1 MLLYI
6 LILFFIILLLLFI
19 IRSNFELKSLVVKE
33 AHIVSDKL
41 KNNINITF
49 VTDLHEND
57 FGDDDKKLIDTI
69 INEGNDLI
77 IIGGDLPIAYKHA
90 NLGDKCSSTVAVNFL
105 NNLMKSNTKNI
116 PIVYGYGNHEDR
128 LKTNY
133 HNNEHVKI
141 QYDNLYEAITNNKY
155 NLIENSF
162 FDFNDNIRIYS
173 LTLDYKYYK
182 PKLEIFK
189 DAVFDE
195 DDYIEKRIGKL
206 DDTKFNI
213 LLLHNPDF
221 AKVCIDYGFDL
232 ILSGHYHGGLVY
244 VPLGLNFISPNL
256 KMFPKYIKG
265 TYKIKDKNGELKTL
279 IVSGGLGTHTVNARL
294 NNKPQL
300 IKLILSNNKIIN
312 KEQDDK
318 QNNLLD
324 NKVDI
329 NINDDYDEPI
339 NDAEN
344 TDTIVSNPETIKAHA
359 EFKDGQ
365 INYKLETFEGPLDL
379 LLQLIERNKI
389 NIYDIPI
396 AEITRQYMDYMAT
409 LSDLNMEIS
418 SEFVV
423 MAANLLEIKSKMLL
437 PFEIDENGEEV
448 DPRAELVERLLEHK
462 RYKSYGDMLKQN
474 DDVKSLYRNENITK
488 EVANYIPPVDIDA
501 LFKNIDIEKLN
512 SIFKEVL
519 ERKEN
524 SINLRN
530 VGYGKLY
537 KERIPLKT
545 KIVTVLEYSK
555 EVKQFSFR
563 KMLEES
569 QSKTEVIVTFL
580 AILEL
585 IKMGKLQVSQEILF
599 GDININYIEN
609 ETAVDLSMVE
619 DE

>member
-6 LILFFIILLLLFI
+6 LILFFIILLLIFL

-33 AHIVSDKL
+33 AHIVSKKL

-49 VTDLHEND
+49 ISDLHEND
-57 FGDDDKKLIDTI
+57 FGDNNNNLINTI
-69 INEGNDLI
+69 INQENDLI
-77 IIGGDLPIAYKHA
+77 IIGGDLPIAYKHSSFG
-90 NLGDKCSSTVAVNFL
+90 NKCSSTVAVNFL
-105 NNLMKSNTKNI
+105 NNLMKNNTKNI

-128 LKTNY
+128 LKTNF
-133 HNNEHVKI
+133 HNNEHVKA
-141 QYDNLYEAITNNKY
+141 QYDSLYEAITNNKY
-155 NLIENSF
+155 NLLENSF
-162 FDFNDNIRIYS
+162 YDYNDNVRIYS

-189 DAVFDE
+189 DAKFDE
-195 DDYIEKRIGKL
+195 DDYIESRLGKL
-206 DDTKFNI
+206 DDSKFNI

-300 IKLILSNNKIIN
+300 IKLSLLSNENIDENI
-312 KEQDDK
+312 EEHQD
-318 QNNLLD
+318 NN
-324 NKVDI
+324 NNETITSV
-329 NINDDYDEPI
+329 NDDYDI
-339 NDAEN
+339 SDSNIEN
-344 TDTIVSNPETIKAHA
+344 TDTIVTNPETIKAHA

-409 LSDLNMEIS
+409 LSALNMEIS

-437 PFEIDENGEEV
+437 PFELDENGEEV

-474 DDVKSLYRNENITK
+474 DDVKSLYRNENIPK

-545 KIVTVLEYSK
+545 KIVTILEYSK

-563 KMLEES
+563 KMLEDS

-599 GDININYIEN
+599 GDININYIET
-609 ETAVDLSMVE
+609 ETAVDLSTVE

>member
-1 MLLYI
+1 MLLYL
-6 LILFFIILLLLFI
+6 LILFFIILLLVFI
-19 IRSNFELKSLVVKE
+19 LRSKFELKALVVKE
-33 AHIVSDKL
+33 VNIESDKL

-49 VTDLHEND
+49 ISDLHEND
-57 FGDDDKKLIDTI
+57 FGDENKNLIETI
-69 INEGNDLI
+69 FKQESNLI
-77 IIGGDLPIAYKHA
+77 IIGGDLPIAYKHKS
-90 NLGDKCSSTVAVNFL
+90 NDKKCSSEVSVKFL
-105 NNLMKSNTKNI
+105 NNLMASNVNKI

-128 LKTNY
+128 LKTNF
-133 HNNEHVKI
+133 HCSDHIKE
-141 QYDNLYEAITNNKY
+141 QYDNLYKAIVDNKY
-155 NLIENSF
+155 NLIEDSF
-162 FDFNDNIRIYS
+162 YDFNENIRVYS
-173 LTLDYKYYK
+173 LTLDYKYYT
-182 PKLEIFK
+182 PKLEIFR
-189 DAVFDE
+189 DATFDE
-195 DDYIEKRIGKL
+195 EDYIEKRLGVL
-206 DDTKFNI
+206 DNSKFNI

-265 TYKIKDKNGELKTL
+265 TYKIKNKNGEVKTL
-279 IVSGGLGTHTVNARL
+279 VVSGGLGTHTVNARL
-294 NNKPQL
+294 NNRPQL
-300 IKLILSNNKIIN
+300 LKLILQNEIDKKLNDEVPVILESASEDYNGAEHLDTSLNPEESNG
-312 KEQDDK
+312 
-318 QNNLLD
+318 
-324 NKVDI
+324 
-329 NINDDYDEPI
+329 
-339 NDAEN
+339 
-344 TDTIVSNPETIKAHA
+344 TIVSNPETIKAHA

-396 AEITRQYMDYMAT
+396 AEITRQYMDYMT
-409 LSDLNMEIS
+409 RLQEQNMEIS

-437 PFEIDENGEEV
+437 PFELDENGEEV

-474 DDVKSLYRNENITK
+474 DDVKSLYRNENIPK

-545 KIVTVLEYSK
+545 KIVTILEYSK

-599 GDININYIEN
+599 GDININYIET
-609 ETAVDLSMVE
+609 ETAVDLSTVE